1 MPVQQPFARC
11 CLDSCAGCRLAHADQ
26 FNILILPEFGW
37 YTHVRLHRKSI
48 NCDALGRLSV
58 LYSVAPPR
66 GEVRSVIYHASCMY
80 TSTTFS
86 VNREESNNKSGRGMN
101 VNLDAFTYITGIAGL
116 LGLVLQFKDSFPEH
130 RDLRK
135 NVVLLVIGVFVGSLV
150 TTFKGV
156 KIDIGPSITGYQG
169 LIGVVVAVLVFVS
182 VVAAFTKD
190 GTRRAELFTFTAAG
204 TGVLLLL
211 LLGGAAASS
220 KSTDERTSLEE
231 LIYLSNYEVEHRS
244 YERALMFLDE
254 AKTRLAENDDR
265 RKDLDNRESQIKKM
279 QVSPQ

>member
-1 MPVQQPFARC
+1 
-11 CLDSCAGCRLAHADQ
+11 
-26 FNILILPEFGW
+26 
-37 YTHVRLHRKSI
+37 
-48 NCDALGRLSV
+48 
-58 LYSVAPPR
+58 
-66 GEVRSVIYHASCMY
+66 
-80 TSTTFS
+80 
-86 VNREESNNKSGRGMN
+86 MN

-211 LLGGAAASS
+211 LIGGAAASS